1 MKVLMINSGH
11 FLGGGAHTVYL
22 SNTAMLREAGV
33 EVINFAQHSNKD
45 LPCEQSEFFPKE
57 IPQSKKLQ
65 YIKNRFYN
73 KEAAQ
78 CLQRLL
84 DKEHPDI
91 AHVHLMWGTIAPSIL
106 EVLKKNNIPV
116 VHTVHDYAM
125 ICSLATLR
133 STSGKVCERC
143 SGGRFFESAK
153 TRCHRD
159 NWLRSYIASIEI
171 ASRNKR
177 HHPVNLI
184 THFLFVSHFCE
195 NKHCDMDSRFVKAKK
210 NVLYN
215 IPNANV
221 IELAKERIPDTFNSY
236 YLYYGRLSYEKGVNT
251 LISAFIENPQLTL
264 KIVGTGPLEANLKER
279 CEKAGVG
286 NIEFLGFKTGE
297 ELYRIVQEAKYV
309 CVPSEWYENNPMTIV
324 EAYTLGTPVIA
335 ARIGG
340 IPEIVEDNNTG
351 YLFESSSVEQLC
363 LALNK
368 SFNVTEEDYN
378 QMKKNAQ
385 MFSEEKFEPQK
396 YIDRLLTI
404 YQETING

>member
-1 MKVLMINSGH
+1 MINSGH
-11 FLGGGAHTVYL
+11 YLGGGAHTVYF
-22 SNTAMLREAGV
+22 SNAAMLRDVGV
-33 EVINFAQHSNKD
+33 EVCFFAQHNNKE
-45 LPCEQSEFFPKE
+45 LSCEQSDFFPEE
-57 IPQSKKLQ
+57 IPQNKRLK
-65 YIKNRFYN
+65 YIRNRFYN

-106 EVLKKNNIPV
+106 EVLKNNKIPV

-133 STSGKVCERC
+133 STTGGVCERC
-143 SGGRFFESAK
+143 SGGRFYESVK
-153 TRCHRD
+153 TKCHRN
-159 NWLRSYIASIEI
+159 NWMRSIIASAEI

-177 HHPVNLI
+177 HHPVDLI
-184 THFLFVSHFCE
+184 SHFLFVSHFCE
-195 NKHCDMDSRFVKAKK
+195 EKHCEMDNRFLAAKRS
-210 NVLYN
+210 VLYN
-215 IPNANV
+215 IPNSKV
-221 IELAKERIPDTFNSY
+221 IELSKDNMPDTYNGY

-251 LISAFIENPQLTL
+251 LISAFIENSQLTL
-264 KIVGTGPLEANLKER
+264 KIVGTGPLEANFKER

-297 ELYRIVQEAKYV
+297 ELYRIVQGAKYV

-340 IPEIVEDNNTG
+340 IPEIVEENDTG
-351 YLFESSSVEQLC
+351 YLFDSGSVEQLC
-363 LALNK
+363 SVLNK
-368 SFNVTEEDYN
+368 SVKVTGEDYN

-385 MFSEEKFEPQK
+385 KFSEEKFEPQK
-396 YIDRLLTI
+396 YIDKLLTI
-404 YQETING
+404 YQETLKN

>member
-22 SNTAMLREAGV
+22 SNATMLRDVGV
-33 EVINFAQHSNKD
+33 EVVYFAQHTNKE

-57 IPQSKKLQ
+57 IPQNKRFQ

-73 KEAAQ
+73 KEAAH

-106 EVLKKNNIPV
+106 EVLKKNKIPV

-133 STSGKVCERC
+133 STTGGVCEC
-143 SGGRFFESAK
+143 CAGGHFYESVRTK
-153 TRCHRD
+153 CHRD
-159 NWLRSYIASIEI
+159 SLMRSMIASAEI
-171 ASRNKR
+171 TFRNKR
-177 HHPVNLI
+177 HHPVDLI
-184 THFLFVSHFCE
+184 SYFLFVSHFCE
-195 NKHCDMDSRFVKAKK
+195 VKHCEMDGRFLNAKRS
-210 NVLYN
+210 VLYN
-215 IPNANV
+215 IPNSKV
-221 IELAKERIPDTFNSY
+221 IELSISEMPDTFDSY

-251 LISAFIENPQLTL
+251 LISAFIDNPELKL
-264 KIVGTGPLEANLKER
+264 KIVGTGPLESVLKER
-279 CEKAGVG
+279 CEKSSVQ
-286 NIEFLGFKTGE
+286 NIEFLGFKTGD
-297 ELYRIVQEAKYV
+297 ELYKIVQGAKFV

-340 IPEIVEDNNTG
+340 IPEIVDDTNTG
-351 YLFESSSVEQLC
+351 YLFESGSVEQLSTV
-363 LALNK
+363 LKK
-368 SFNVTEEDYN
+368 SDKAAIKDYN
-378 QMKKNAQ
+378 QMKKMAQ
-385 MFSEEKFEPQK
+385 KFSKEKFEPQK
-396 YIDRLLTI
+396 YIDRLLSV
-404 YQETING
+404 YQETLNS